1 VGLRQ
6 HLPSQFGK
14 PHRRRHYNPRW
25 NAQINLM
32 KSTIDKIDAADR
44 PARVGVTNARGGERV
59 GLIRVLVISSAAAIG

>member
-1 VGLRQ
+1 
-6 HLPSQFGK
+6 
-14 PHRRRHYNPRW
+14 
-25 NAQINLM
+25 M